1 MGVSDILQI
10 GASSLSAQMTAL
22 TVTGENIANVNTP
35 GYSKQTVNMKPG
47 MTNLVN
53 GITVG
58 SGVQVESI
66 SRVYDNFLQQQLV
79 NANSSNGGYNTQQ
92 TAMQS
97 VQQLFNTTATGGL
110 GTDLNSFFNAWQ
122 DLANN
127 PSGQAERQA
136 VLAQAQT
143 VVSDF
148 HQMNSSLT
156 QVQSDANQSLQGETS
171 DINND
176 LKQIAS
182 LNDQIS
188 QTEFQGGTANEM
200 LDSRDQLLQDLA
212 GKVAITSR
220 LNSNGTVTVTLP
232 QGATLVDGNK
242 AASFSLTANSSN
254 AGFYDVMLTP
264 PGASAPQDVT
274 SILAGS
280 GGNQGTLGATL
291 AVRDSLVEP
300 FLNGLDELASNLATQ
315 VNSLHSTGFDLNGNT
330 GVNFFTPPSGS
341 PTLTPGYSSLIDLNI
356 TSEDQI
362 AAAASNPTVAGN
374 GTGDNVNALGIAN
387 LANTSISMSSGDSTL
402 DGFYN
407 SQVAQSGVAVQGAQQ
422 GATQSQSSITQLQQM
437 RDSASGVSLDEELTN
452 LMTYQ
457 KAYEGAAK
465 VITTGTEML
474 DTVLA
479 LIT

>member
-58 SGVQVESI
+58 SGVQVDSI

-79 NANSSNGGYNTQQ
+79 SANSSNGGYNTQQ
-92 TAMQS
+92 TAMES
-97 VQQLFNTTATGGL
+97 VQQLFNTSSTGGL

-136 VLAQAQT
+136 VMAQAQT

-148 HQMNSSLT
+148 HQLNSSLT
-156 QVQSDANQSLQGETS
+156 LVQSNANQSLQGETS

-232 QGATLVDGNK
+232 QGATLIDGNK
-242 AASFSLTANSSN
+242 AATFSLAADAAN
-254 AGFYDVMLTP
+254 AGLYDVMLTP

-280 GGNQGTLGATL
+280 GGNQGEIGATL

-315 VNSLHSTGFDLNGNT
+315 VNTLHSTGFDLNGNT

-341 PTLTPGYSSLIDLNI
+341 PTLTPGYSSLINLNI

-362 AAAASNPTVAGN
+362 AAAASNPTLAGN

-407 SQVAQSGVAVQGAQQ
+407 SLVAQSGVAVQSAQQ

-465 VITTGTEML
+465 VITTGTQML

>member
-10 GASSLSAQMTAL
+10 GVTAL
-22 TVTGENIANVNTP
+22 FAQKTALSVTGENIANVNTP
-35 GYSKQTVNMKPG
+35 GYSKQTVNLEPG
-47 MTNLVN
+47 RTNLVN
-53 GITVG
+53 GFPVG
-58 SGVQVESI
+58 SGVQVASI
-66 SRVYDNFLQQQLV
+66 SRVYDDFLQQQLV
-79 NANSSNGGYNTQQ
+79 SANSSNGGYNTQQ
-92 TAMQS
+92 TALQR
-97 VQQLFNTTATGGL
+97 VQQLFNEFSTGGL

-156 QVQSDANQSLQGETS
+156 LVQSDANQSLQGETS
-171 DINND
+171 DIND
-176 LKQIAS
+176 KLKQIAG

-188 QTEFQGGTANEM
+188 QLEFQGGTANEM
-200 LDSRDQLLQDLA
+200 RDSRDQLLQELA

-220 LNSNGTVTVTLP
+220 ENSNGTVTVTLP

-242 AASFSLTANSSN
+242 AATFSLQADPANS
-254 AGFYDVMLTP
+254 GFYRVMLTP

-280 GGNQGTLGATL
+280 GANQGEIGATL
-291 AVRDSLVEP
+291 QVRDSLVKP
-300 FLNGLDELASNLATQ
+300 FLDGLDELASNLATQ
-315 VNSLHSTGFDLNGNT
+315 VNSLHSTGYDLNGAT

-356 TSEDQI
+356 TSGDQI
-362 AAAASNPTVAGN
+362 AAAASNPTLAGN
-374 GTGDNVNALGIAN
+374 GTGDNVKALSIAN
-387 LANTSISMSSGDSTL
+387 LANAAIPMSGGDSTL

-407 SQVAQSGVAVQGAQQ
+407 SLVAKSGVAVQGAAARRDAEPKQHHAV
-422 GATQSQSSITQLQQM
+422 GADARFVCRGLP
-437 RDSASGVSLDEELTN
+437 G
-452 LMTYQ
+452 
-457 KAYEGAAK
+457 
-465 VITTGTEML
+465 
-474 DTVLA
+474 
-479 LIT
+479 

>member
-10 GASSLSAQMTAL
+10 GVTAL
-22 TVTGENIANVNTP
+22 YAQKTALSVTGENIANVNTT
-35 GYSKQTVNMKPG
+35 GYSKQTVNLEPG
-47 MTNLVN
+47 RTNLVN
-53 GITVG
+53 GFPVG
-58 SGVQVESI
+58 SGVQVGSI
-66 SRVYDNFLQQQLV
+66 SRAYDNFLQQQLV
-79 NANSSNGGYNTQQ
+79 SANSSNGGYNTQQ
-92 TAMQS
+92 TALQR
-97 VQQLFNTTATGGL
+97 VQQLFNEFSTNGL

-136 VLAQAQT
+136 VLAKGQA

-171 DINND
+171 NINDD
-176 LKQIAS
+176 LKQIAN

-188 QTEFQGGTANEM
+188 QLEFQGGTANEM
-200 LDSRDQLLQDLA
+200 RDSRDQLLQDLA
-212 GKVAITSR
+212 GKVGITSR
-220 LNSNGTVTVTLP
+220 ENANGTVTVTLP
-232 QGATLVDGNK
+232 QGATLVDGNR
-242 AASFSLTANSSN
+242 AATFSLKADPAN
-254 AGFYDVMLTP
+254 AGFYGVMLTP
-264 PGASAPQDVT
+264 PGATDPQDVT
-274 SILAGS
+274 SILSGS
-280 GGNQGTLGATL
+280 GANQGEIGATL
-291 AVRDSLVEP
+291 QVRDSLVKP
-300 FLNGLDELASNLATQ
+300 SLDGLDELASNLATQ
-315 VNSLHSTGFDLNGNT
+315 VNSLHATGFDLSGAT

-341 PTLTPGYSSLIDLNI
+341 ATLTPGYSSLIDLNI
-356 TSEDQI
+356 TSGDQI
-362 AAAASNPTVAGN
+362 AAAASNPTLAGN

-387 LANTSISMSSGDSTL
+387 LANASIPMSGGDSTL

-407 SQVAQSGVAVQGAQQ
+407 TLVAKSGVAVQSAQQ

-474 DTVLA
+474 DTVLG
-479 LIT
+479 LIK

>member
-58 SGVQVESI
+58 SGVEVESI

-92 TAMQS
+92 TALQS

-242 AASFSLTANSSN
+242 AATFSLTADPAN
-254 AGFYDVMLTP
+254 AGLYDVMLTP
-264 PGASAPQDVT
+264 PGANAPQDVT

-280 GGNQGTLGATL
+280 GGNQGEIGATL
-291 AVRDSLVEP
+291 AVRDSLVKP
-300 FLNGLDELASNLATQ
+300 FLDGLDELASNLATA
-315 VNSLHSTGFDLNGNT
+315 VNTQHLQGVDLKGNN
-330 GVNFFTPPSGS
+330 GVNFFTLPSGS
-341 PTLTPGYSSLIDLNI
+341 ATDTPGYSSLIDLNI

-362 AAAASNPTVAGN
+362 AAAAKND

-387 LANTSISMSSGDSTL
+387 LANASLPMSGGDSTL

-407 SQVAQSGVAVQGAQQ
+407 SLVAQSGVAVQGAQQ

>member
-58 SGVQVESI
+58 SGVEVESI

-92 TAMQS
+92 TALQS

-242 AASFSLTANSSN
+242 AATFSLTADPAN
-254 AGFYDVMLTP
+254 AGLYDVMLTP
-264 PGASAPQDVT
+264 PGANAPQDVT

-362 AAAASNPTVAGN
+362 AAAASNPTLAGN